1 MGWAWNQFQRQFKKL
16 VLLCYSSSMR
26 ACLLV
31 SDSRADPSL
40 LNSFFSLQNLSVEM
54 QVENLHE
61 VSMDHFKA
69 ELEKAGGAR

>member
-1 MGWAWNQFQRQFKKL
+1 
-16 VLLCYSSSMR
+16 MR

-31 SDSRADPSL
+31 KSRAGPSI
-40 LNSFFSLQNLSVEM
+40 LNSFFMLQNLSVEM

>member
-1 MGWAWNQFQRQFKKL
+1 
-16 VLLCYSSSMR
+16 MR
-26 ACLLV
+26 ACFLV
-31 SDSRADPSL
+31 IPGQISSF
-40 LNSFFSLQNLSVEM
+40 LNSFFLLQNLSVEM

>member
-1 MGWAWNQFQRQFKKL
+1 MGWARNQFQRQFKKL

-26 ACLLV
+26 ACFLV
-31 SDSRADPSL
+31 IPGQISSF
-40 LNSFFSLQNLSVEM
+40 LNSFFLLQNLSVEM